1 MKRTVLMHKD
11 AYMPNWVPKVVR
23 QILTRYKSYELS
35 RHVIEHAAYDCD
47 RSHGYTLEG
56 LKKALD
62 KAIGNPYEA
71 FEVEA
76 TQYKLY
82 GKWIVTKVCIRVP
95 YDDLN
100 DVCISIRPYRDHE
113 TRELDLTKATIVTA
127 WLNNSLDG
135 HQTLDKTKYI
145 TEEEW
150 LRESS

>member
-23 QILTRYKSYELS
+23 QILTRYKSYVLS
-35 RHVIEHAAYDCD
+35 KHVIEHASHDCD

-56 LKKALD
+56 LKNALG
-62 KAIGNPYEA
+62 KAIGNPYDA

-76 TQYKLY
+76 TQHKMY

-95 YDDLN
+95 YDDTS
-100 DVCISIRPYRDHE
+100 DACISIRPYRDPE
-113 TRELDLTKATIVTA
+113 TKERDLTKALIVTA